1 MAGNTDA
8 FRNTLRKI
16 RRTGDDYTAR
26 QAITMGF
33 GFNLLFFPMLLLSGI
48 VCIVWFLLTP
58 ADRRPATLASI
69 ALLYATGFIGLV
81 VIFLLGMW
89 NEARHAPIQ
98 PTRADI
104 IGTYRIDRD
113 MFPGLQADW
122 QYEHY
127 RILITDQDSVVLE
140 VLDHEKVIRRFSRA
154 FEQVPVSGLLHY
166 RWQFT
171 NDADSLTH
179 HIIAT
184 EPVMYRQ
191 HSSYYYVFHSR
202 RYGNMFFRK
211 E

>member
-1 MAGNTDA
+1 
-8 FRNTLRKI
+8 
-16 RRTGDDYTAR
+16 
-26 QAITMGF
+26 MGF

-48 VCIVWFLLTP
+48 VCIVWLLLTP
-58 ADRRPATLASI
+58 ANRRPAILGRI
-69 ALLYATGFIGLV
+69 ALLYAAGFIALV
-81 VIFLLGMW
+81 GVFLLGMW

-104 IGTYRIDRD
+104 IGTYHIDRN

-140 VLDHEKVIRRFSRA
+140 VINHGTIIRRYSRA
-154 FEQVPVSGLLHY
+154 FARVPTSGLRHY
-166 RWQFT
+166 RWRFT
-171 NDADSLTH
+171 NDAGSLTH